1 MTFYLQRS
9 KILNQIKTNYSLK
22 KDGFHMEYIIFA
34 LLAIVI
40 IPLGV
45 AFFRAK
51 NKKSFKKLLVT
62 NIALFF
68 VISVCVIVF
77 MPMIAAADAETVS
90 GSENEVSDTE
100 NTADANE
107 GLRKG
112 LGYLGAALA
121 TGMSCIGAGIAV
133 SGAASSAIGATSENP
148 KMFAKSM
155 LFVALAEG
163 VALYGMLI
171 SFQIISALA

>member
-1 MTFYLQRS
+1 
-9 KILNQIKTNYSLK
+9 
-22 KDGFHMEYIIFA
+22 MEYIVFA
-34 LLAIVI
+34 LLALVL
-40 IPLGV
+40 IPLGI

-51 NKKSFKKLLVT
+51 NKKSYKKLILT

-68 VISVCVIVF
+68 VMTVCVIVF
-77 MPMIAAADAETVS
+77 MPMIAAADNSSADVLTATEA
-90 GSENEVSDTE
+90 DT
-100 NTADANE
+100 TAASAD

-148 KMFAKSM
+148 NMFAKSM

-171 SFQIISALA
+171 SFQIISALS

>member
-1 MTFYLQRS
+1 
-9 KILNQIKTNYSLK
+9 
-22 KDGFHMEYIIFA
+22 MEYFVFL
-34 LLAIVI
+34 LLAVI
-40 IPLGV
+40 LIPLGM
-45 AFFRAK
+45 AFMRARK
-51 NKKSFKKLLVT
+51 KKSYKKLVLA

-68 VISVCVIVF
+68 ILSVCVIAF
-77 MPMIAAADAETVS
+77 MPMIAAESGTAADTAVS
-90 GSENEVSDTE
+90 A
-100 NTADANE
+100 ADSGE
-107 GLRKG
+107 GLRQG

-121 TGMSCIGAGIAV
+121 TGMSCVGAGIAV

-171 SFQIISALA
+171 SFQIIAALA

>member
-1 MTFYLQRS
+1 
-9 KILNQIKTNYSLK
+9 
-22 KDGFHMEYIIFA
+22 MEYIIFA
-34 LLAIVI
+34 LLALVL
-40 IPLGV
+40 IPLGI

-51 NKKSFKKLLVT
+51 NKKSYKKLVLT

-68 VISVCVIVF
+68 VLTVCFIAF
-77 MPMIAAADAETVS
+77 MPMIAAADDSSA
-90 GSENEVSDTE
+90 DTLAATDAD
-100 NTADANE
+100 TATASSE

-171 SFQIISALA
+171 SFQIISNLG